1 MKIDDILNLESVDE
15 KITRLQRR
23 TTTAPN
29 TAQLIKDWDPMQ
41 HEIYVNREL
50 FPDGKKLRKAEW
62 IDDKG
67 RKHAAEFDPDPR
79 NRIPLPIEQDQ
90 VNIHTAFT
98 VGNEPKLICD
108 PGSDAEKELFK
119 IIQRIDHSNKTK
131 YLNKK
136 IVRSWLSECEVA
148 EYWYVVKDEGFWKK
162 MLSKLKVVIG
172 AKSNTPY
179 RLKSTIWSPFRGD
192 KLYPLFD
199 ERGDMVA
206 FSRGYSVRD
215 DDNNL
220 VEKFMTVT
228 TTNVYSWVRNG
239 GWEID
244 VNNTFKHNFPKLP
257 VIYSYRPRAL
267 CENIRPIRERLEKL
281 TSNYADCIDYNFY
294 PRLVAEGNIEG
305 LPTKDNGDMVQISP
319 NGKLYYLT
327 WNQTPES
334 AKFEFDSLIEK
345 CYTMTCTPR
354 LSVDA
359 LKGIGQVPS
368 GTAFKFVFM
377 GTLMEVGNHE
387 EVIGEHL
394 QRRYNFLVSAVGS
407 LCTYYSNAAETIEI
421 EPRIVPFTIEN
432 LSENVATAVSALSGG
447 VASDRTAI
455 MLAGI
460 VDNVQSELDEISA
473 DKQTSQPQ
481 N

>member
-1 MKIDDILNLESVDE
+1 MRIEDILNSASIDD
-15 KITRLQRR
+15 KITYLQRR

-29 TAQLIKDWDPMQ
+29 TAQLMKDWDPMQ
-41 HEIYVNREL
+41 HDIYVNREL

-62 IDDKG
+62 IDDNG
-67 RKHAAEFDPDPR
+67 VKHAAEYDPDPR

-108 PGSDAEKELFK
+108 PNSPAETELFR
-119 IIQRIDHSNKTK
+119 IIQRIDLSNKTK

-148 EYWYVVKDEGFWKK
+148 EYWFLVEDKGFWAK
-162 MLSKLKVVIG
+162 MLSKLKAVVG
-172 AKSNTPY
+172 AKTTTPY
-179 RLKSTIWSPFRGD
+179 KLKSAVWSPFRGD

-199 ERGDMVA
+199 ERGDMIA

-215 DDNNL
+215 DKNNL
-220 VEKFMTVT
+220 IEKFMTVT
-228 TTNVYSWVRNG
+228 ATDVYTWVRNS
-239 GWEID
+239 GWEVD
-244 VNNTFKHNFPKLP
+244 TTNTFKHNFPKMP

-334 AKFEFDSLIEK
+334 AKFEFESLIEK

-354 LSVDA
+354 LSIEA

-407 LCTYYSNAAETIEI
+407 LCPYYSNAADTIEI

-432 LSENVATAVSALSGG
+432 LSENVGTAVSALSGG
-447 VASDRTAI
+447 VASTKTAVV
-455 MLAGI
+455 MAGI
-460 VDNVQSELDEISA
+460 VDDITSELDEIYA
-473 DKQTSQPQ
+473 NKHTKTPKE
-481 N
+481 

>member
-1 MKIDDILNLESVDE
+1 MKIEDILNLPSIEDAISC
-15 KITRLQRR
+15 LQRR
-23 TTTAPN
+23 STAAPN
-29 TAQLIKDWDPMQ
+29 TDRLLKDWDPMR
-41 HEIYVNREL
+41 HDICVNREL
-50 FPDGKKLRKAEW
+50 FPDGKKLRKAAW
-62 IDDKG
+62 TDDNGKE
-67 RKHAAEFDPDPR
+67 HAAEFDPDPR

-98 VGNEPKLICD
+98 VGNEPKLVCD
-108 PGSDAEKELFK
+108 PSSDAEAELFK

-148 EYWYVVKDEGFWKK
+148 EYWYVVEDKGFWVK
-162 MLSKLKVVIG
+162 MLSKLKAKVG
-172 AKSNTPY
+172 AKANTSH
-179 RLKSTIWSPFRGD
+179 RLKSTVWSPFRGD
-192 KLYPLFD
+192 TLYPLFD
-199 ERGDMVA
+199 EHGDMIA
-206 FSRGYSVRD
+206 FSRGYSTRD
-215 DDNNL
+215 DRNNL
-220 VEKFMTVT
+220 VDKFMTITSTHVHT
-228 TTNVYSWVRNG
+228 WVRNG
-239 GWEID
+239 GWEVD
-244 VNNTFKHNFPKLP
+244 ANNTFRHNFPKIP
-257 VIYSYRPRAL
+257 VIYSYRARAL

-305 LPTKDNGDMVQISP
+305 LPTKENGDMVQISQ

-345 CYTMTCTPR
+345 CYTMTSTPR
-354 LSVDA
+354 LSVEA

-387 EVIGEHL
+387 EVVGEHL

-407 LCTYYSNAAETIEI
+407 LCPYYSKAAETIEI

-432 LSENVATAVSALSGG
+432 LSENVATAVSALTGG
-447 VASDRTAI
+447 VASEKTAVV
-455 MLAGI
+455 LAGI
-460 VDNVQSELDEISA
+460 VDDVQSELDEIA
-473 DKQTSQPQ
+473 AKREARTTQ
-481 N
+481 

>member
-1 MKIDDILNLESVDE
+1 MKIDDILNLASIDQ
-15 KITRLQRR
+15 KITYLQRR
-23 TTTAPN
+23 ATTAPN
-29 TAQLIKDWDPMQ
+29 TAQLLKDWDPMQ
-41 HEIYVNREL
+41 HEIYTNREL
-50 FPDGKKLRKAEW
+50 FPDGKKLRKAAW
-62 IDDKG
+62 TDDQG
-67 RKHAAEFDPDPR
+67 REHAAEFDPDPR

-98 VGNEPKLICD
+98 VGKEPKLVCD
-108 PGSDAEKELFK
+108 PSSDAEAELFK

-148 EYWYVVKDEGFWKK
+148 EYWYAVQDSSFWSK
-162 MLSKLKVVIG
+162 MLTKIKAVVG
-172 AKSNTPY
+172 VKTNAAH

-192 KLYPLFD
+192 ELYPLFD

-206 FSRGYSVRD
+206 FSRGYSVKD
-215 DDNNL
+215 DKNNL
-220 VEKFMTVT
+220 IEKFMTIT
-228 TTNVYSWVRNG
+228 ATDVYTWVRNG
-239 GWEID
+239 GWEVD
-244 VNNTFKHNFPKLP
+244 TTNTFRHNFPKIP
-257 VIYSYRPRAL
+257 VIYSYRSRAL

-305 LPTKDNGDMVQISP
+305 FPTKDNGDMVQISQ

-334 AKFEFDSLIEK
+334 AKFEFDSLLEK
-345 CYTMTCTPR
+345 CYSMTSTPR

-387 EVIGEHL
+387 EVMGEHL
-394 QRRYNFLVSAVGS
+394 QRRYNFLISAVGS
-407 LCTYYSNAAETIEI
+407 ICPYYQNAAETIEI

-432 LSENVATAVSALSGG
+432 LAENVATAVSALGGG
-447 VASDRTAI
+447 VASDKTAI
-455 MLAGI
+455 VMAGI
-460 VDNVQSELDEISA
+460 VDDVQSELAEIAANKPLSPT
-473 DKQTSQPQ
+473 K
-481 N
+481 